1 MDAITDVKSNNK
13 LSEDE
18 RILSVQLELF
28 PLANEDDVKQTLHI
42 LKQYVE
48 LRMQVE
54 DYKNHEEEIRLTIYE
69 GEIARRIDA
78 DELYSNKTANAVI
91 VAMNQKRAAE
101 ECEVIKKAID
111 RAVGLITDNEAR
123 MAVTYRYIQGL
134 SYKETLIKMH
144 RGEKSTTMDRKIKH
158 GLASTANTLKLWG
171 IIN

>member
-1 MDAITDVKSNNK
+1 MNAITEVKSK
-13 LSEDE
+13 QRLSEDE

-69 GEIARRIDA
+69 GEVARRIDA

-91 VAMNQKRAAE
+91 VAINQKRAAE
-101 ECEVIKKAID
+101 ECDVIKKAIE
-111 RAVGLITDNEAR
+111 RAVGLITDSDAR
-123 MAVTYRYIQGL
+123 IAVSCRYLQGMT
-134 SYKETLIKMH
+134 YKETLSNMH
-144 RGEKSTTMDRKIKH
+144 KGEKSSTMDRKIKF

-171 IIN
+171 II